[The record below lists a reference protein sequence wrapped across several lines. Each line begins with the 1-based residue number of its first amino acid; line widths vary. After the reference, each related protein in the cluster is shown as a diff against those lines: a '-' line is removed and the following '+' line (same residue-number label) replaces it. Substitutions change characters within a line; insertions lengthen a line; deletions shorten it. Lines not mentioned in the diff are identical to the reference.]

1 MLSHAHTHRHTYI
14 HTLHYITLHY
24 NTLQY
29 NTIHTY
35 LSIYLSIYLCVCVR
49 LLVFVCASHAFPC
62 YPHAQDLPL
71 TSGHHFEAPAS
82 KRGFAPA
89 AAVAR
94 TPARPPHQTRAN
106 SPSAAMAFTAACSKT
121 IYSTVV
127 MHDIK
132 ANLCKNNQ
140 KSMLNLN
147 QGPRS
152 VPLYTRAISCLL
164 LGNLQVLFPDSVPA
178 QPGPSSFCF

>member
-1 MLSHAHTHRHTYI
+1 MIGYCFRNLWNVVTRTHTQTYIHTYI
-14 HTLHYITLHY
+14 TLHYITIHY
-24 NTLQY
+24 NTIQY
-29 NTIHTY
+29 IH
-35 LSIYLSIYLCVCVR
+35 IYLSIYLCVCVR

-106 SPSAAMAFTAACSKT
+106 SPSAAMA
-121 IYSTVV
+121 
-127 MHDIK
+127 
-132 ANLCKNNQ
+132 
-140 KSMLNLN
+140 
-147 QGPRS
+147 
-152 VPLYTRAISCLL
+152 LL
-164 LGNLQVLFPDSVPA
+164 LHAVRQFIQL
-178 QPGPSSFCF
+178 